1 MMKPAFLAAAAIAIS
16 AAAAAAGP
24 IDSACM
30 KSGRSQNASL
40 CGCIQS
46 VADMTLSGSD
56 QRLAAKFFLDPGKA
70 QEVRSSSSRRHQDF
84 WQRYTAFG
92 TTAEAMCAQ

>member
-1 MMKPAFLAAAAIAIS
+1 MMKPAYLAAAAITFS
-16 AAAAAAGP
+16 AGTGSAGP

-30 KSGRSQNASL
+30 KAGRSQNAAL

-70 QEVRSSSSRRHQDF
+70 QEVRASSSRRHQEF

-92 TTAEAMCAQ
+92 TTAEAMCAS